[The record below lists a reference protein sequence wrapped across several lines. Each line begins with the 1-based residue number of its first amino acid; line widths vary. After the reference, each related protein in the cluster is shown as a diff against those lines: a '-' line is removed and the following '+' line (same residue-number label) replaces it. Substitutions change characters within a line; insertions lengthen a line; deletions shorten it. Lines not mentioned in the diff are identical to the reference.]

1 MKAWALLLLACL
13 LPLPLAASDSEPR
26 HLLARSQSAASPLQ
40 LSAED
45 RQWLDSQQVLRLGSS
60 SPDYPPF
67 EINISQRDY
76 EGLSA
81 DYAGLISELLGIP
94 VQVQRYPNRQASISA
109 LHEGRI
115 DLLGSSNGFEAADA
129 ELILSNAYADDQPV
143 VVTAQHS
150 EMDSEDDLS
159 GKRLAMVDHYL
170 PAEQARALYPKAQLV
185 MVRSA
190 LSGLAAVALGQ
201 ADAYLGDAI
210 SSDFLIGKSFRGRVK
225 INHFVKMPLETF
237 AFALARDNLRL
248 RRLVNRALAR
258 ISEHERLNILRRWTS
273 GNTSTLLDRRL
284 SALTDEE
291 RRWAEQHPQVRVVI
305 TPSLAPLTFHD
316 DEQNL
321 RGVTADLLERI
332 SLRTGLHFQILH
344 SDSVPAMIELV
355 EQGKADMIGAL
366 GHGSEREKR
375 LRFTRPYLVSPR
387 VLVTRTQETLDP
399 AAPLN
404 GKRLAII
411 RDYPSKARLLEQY
424 PGLRLVEVGNPLQ
437 LMEAVAQNQADA
449 ALSSMINATYFTT
462 RLFNGRLHVASL
474 HGQDPA
480 TAAFAVV
487 RDKPQ
492 LQAILNKALLSI
504 PPEEMDQLINRWRVN
519 AVISDS
525 PWRNYR
531 SLVLQIL
538 ILSALL
544 LAGVIFW
551 NSYLRKLIHQRT
563 EAQQALQA
571 QLALSRGLL
580 EQLRQAKNDAEQ
592 ANQAKSTFL
601 ATMSHE
607 IRTPMNAVLGLLE
620 LSLKDS
626 GRGGS
631 DPASLK
637 AAYDSA
643 VGLLELTGEIL
654 DISRIESGHMILQ
667 PSATDLVAL
676 VRGTIKVFEGNLRLK
691 GLDLHLDLP
700 GSALWV
706 EVDAGRFKQI
716 LSNLLSNAIKFTEQG
731 HVGVRLGLL
740 AGGAGEPLRVHLQ
753 VRDSGIGIAAAD
765 QARLFNSFAQVEGP
779 QARQGTGLGLVISR
793 SLCELMGGALTLQSL
808 EGIGTQVDVRLS
820 LPRGQAPSVQVSTLD
835 KPVQERSL
843 AVLVVDDYPAN
854 LMLLEKQL
862 STLGHQVLQASDGH
876 AALALWQQSRID
888 VVITDCNMPRMDG
901 HELARRIRAL
911 EAERGQAPCRIV
923 GLTAN
928 AQAEERQRCLASGM
942 DECLFKPIGLEGLRA
957 QLSSAVEDGQADM
970 PSQARANDPGD
981 TPSDGFNLD
990 NLRHLTRDDDQVIL
1004 RLVAQLAQ
1012 SNAEDLAA
1020 LRDLGHS
1027 PDAQALRHLVHRIK
1041 GGAKMLKVRNV
1052 VRDCEA
1058 IEQAEP
1064 GVTPLPPLLRALESS
1079 LKELERELQRCARA
1093 ASGSN

>member
-26 HLLARSQSAASPLQ
+26 QLLARSQSAASPLQ

-45 RQWLDSQQVLRLGSS
+45 RQWLDSRHVLRLGSS

-67 EINISQRDY
+67 EINISQLDY

-94 VQVQRYPNRQASISA
+94 VQVQRYPTRQAAISA

-143 VVTAQHS
+143 IVTAQHS

-159 GKRLAMVDHYL
+159 GKRLVMVDHYL
-170 PAEQARALYPKAQLV
+170 PAEQARALYPKARLD

-210 SSDFLIGKSFRGRVK
+210 SSDFLIGKSFGGRVK

-237 AFALARDNLRL
+237 AFALARDNQRL

-273 GNTSTLLDRRL
+273 GNTSTLLERRL
-284 SALTDEE
+284 AALTDEE
-291 RRWAEQHPQVRVVI
+291 RSWAEQHPQVRVVI
-305 TPSLAPLTFHD
+305 TPTLAPLTFYD

-366 GHGSEREKR
+366 GHGSEREER

-387 VLVTRTQETLDP
+387 VLVTRTQDTLDP
-399 AAPLN
+399 AAPLA

-411 RDYPSKARLLEQY
+411 RDYPSKASLLEQH
-424 PGLRLVEVGNPLQ
+424 PGLRLVEAGNPLQ
-437 LMEAVAQNQADA
+437 LMEAVAQNQADV
-449 ALSSMINATYFTT
+449 ALSSMINATYFTS
-462 RLFNGRLHVASL
+462 RLFNGRLHVASFY
-474 HGQDPA
+474 GQAPA
-480 TAAFAVV
+480 TAAFAIA

-592 ANQAKSTFL
+592 ASQAKSTFL

-626 GRGGS
+626 ERGGS

-654 DISRIESGHMILQ
+654 DISRIESGHMTLQ

-676 VRGTIKVFEGNLRLK
+676 VRGTLKVFEGNLRLK
-691 GLDLHLDLP
+691 GLDLRLDLP

-731 HVGVRLGLL
+731 QVGVRLALL
-740 AGGAGEPLRVHLQ
+740 ESDASEPLRVHLQ

-765 QARLFNSFAQVEGP
+765 QARLFNSFAQVQGP

-820 LPRGQAPSVQVSTLD
+820 LPRGHAPSLQAPTVD
-835 KPVQERSL
+835 KPGQERSL
-843 AVLVVDDYPAN
+843 AILVVDDYPAN

-862 STLGHQVLQASDGH
+862 GTLGHQVMQASDGH

-901 HELARRIRAL
+901 HELTRRIRML
-911 EAERGQAPCRIV
+911 EAERGQSPCRIV

-957 QLSSAVEDGQADM
+957 QLSSVAEDDQAGM
-970 PSQARANDPGD
+970 PSQVTASDPGD
-981 TPSDGFNLD
+981 VPSDGFNLD

-1064 GVTPLPPLLRALESS
+1064 GITPLPPLLQVLEAS
-1079 LKELERELQRCARA
+1079 LEGLDRELQRCARA
-1093 ASGSN
+1093 ASG

>member
-1 MKAWALLLLACL
+1 MKACALLLLASL
-13 LPLPLAASDSEPR
+13 LALPLAASDSEPR
-26 HLLARSQSAASPLQ
+26 HLLARSQSATSPLQ
-40 LSAED
+40 LSSED
-45 RQWLDSQQVLRLGSS
+45 RQWLDSRRVLRLGSS

-67 EINISQRDY
+67 EINISQTDY

-94 VQVQRYPNRQASISA
+94 VQVERYPTRQASITA

-143 VVTAQHS
+143 IITAQHS
-150 EMDSEDDLS
+150 DLDSQDHLR
-159 GKRLAMVDHYL
+159 GKRLMMVDHYL
-170 PAEQARALYPKAQLV
+170 PADQVRALYPDAQLILT
-185 MVRSA
+185 RSA

-225 INHFVKMPLETF
+225 INHFVRMPLETF
-237 AFALARDNLRL
+237 AFALERDNQRL

-273 GNTSTLLDRRL
+273 GNTSILLERRL
-284 SALTDEE
+284 AALSDEE
-291 RRWAEQHPQVRVVI
+291 RRWAEEHPQVRVVI
-305 TPSLAPLTFHD
+305 TPSLAPLTFYD
-316 DEQNL
+316 DEHNL
-321 RGVTADLLERI
+321 RGVTADLLEQI

-344 SDSVPAMIELV
+344 SDSVPGMIEMV

-366 GHGSEREKR
+366 GYGKARENH

-387 VLVTRTQETLDP
+387 VLVTRTQEFTNP
-399 AAPLN
+399 GAPLE

-411 RDYPSKARLLEQY
+411 RDYPARSRLLEQH

-437 LMEAVAQNQADA
+437 LMEAVAQNRADA
-449 ALSSMINATYFTT
+449 ALSSMINATYFTS
-462 RLFNGRLHVASL
+462 RLFNGRLQVSSL
-474 HGQDPA
+474 YGEEPA
-480 TAAFAVV
+480 TAAFATAA
-487 RDKPQ
+487 DKPQ

-580 EQLRQAKNDAEQ
+580 EQLRQAKDDAEQ
-592 ANQAKSTFL
+592 ASQAKSTFL

-626 GRGGS
+626 ERGGS
-631 DPASLK
+631 DPESLRT
-637 AAYDSA
+637 AYDSA
-643 VGLLELTGEIL
+643 TGLLELIGEVL
-654 DISRIESGHMILQ
+654 DISRIESGHMTLQ
-667 PSATDLVAL
+667 PVPTDLVAL
-676 VRGTIKVFEGNLRLK
+676 VQGTVKVFEGNLRIK
-691 GLDLHLDLP
+691 GLELHLDLP
-700 GSALWV
+700 SQPLWV
-706 EVDAGRFKQI
+706 EVDAGRFTQI
-716 LSNLLSNAIKFTEQG
+716 LSNLLSNAIKFTEHGQVSVTLFMPDSEANG
-731 HVGVRLGLL
+731 PL
-740 AGGAGEPLRVHLQ
+740 AIHLQ
-753 VRDSGIGIAAAD
+753 VRDSGIGIGARD
-765 QARLFNSFAQVEGP
+765 QARLFSAFSQVQGP
-779 QARQGTGLGLVISR
+779 QARQGAGLGLVISR

-808 EGIGTQVDVRLS
+808 EGIGTQIDVRLS
-820 LPRGQAPSVQVSTLD
+820 LPPGQP
-835 KPVQERSL
+835 PVAVTPAAQGMASERSL
-843 AVLVVDDYPAN
+843 AILVVDDYPAN
-854 LMLLEKQL
+854 LMLLDKQL
-862 STLGHQVLQASDGH
+862 NTLGHQVVSASDGQ
-876 AALALWQQSRID
+876 AALDLWRQSPFD
-888 VVITDCNMPRMDG
+888 VVLTDCNMPVMDG
-901 HELARRIRAL
+901 HTLARRIRAL
-911 EAERGQAPCRIV
+911 EHERGQPACRIL

-942 DECLFKPIGLEGLRA
+942 DDCLFKPIGLDGLRA
-957 QLSSAVEDGQADM
+957 QLSEGLEAVEAAQVPA
-970 PSQARANDPGD
+970 
-981 TPSDGFNLD
+981 DGFNLE
-990 NLRHLTRDDDQVIL
+990 NLRHLTRDDEHVIQQ
-1004 RLVAQLAQ
+1004 LVTQLAQ
-1012 SNAEDLAA
+1012 SNAEDLEA
-1020 LRDLGHS
+1020 LRGLGEA
-1027 PDAQALRHLVHRIK
+1027 PDDQALRHLVHRIK
-1041 GGAKMLKVRNV
+1041 GGAKMLKVRDV
-1052 VRDCEA
+1052 VRHCEV
-1058 IEQAEP
+1058 IEQVAADDLK
-1064 GVTPLPPLLRALESS
+1064 LPQLLRVLEDS
-1079 LKELERELQRCARA
+1079 LMGLDRELRRCAGVG
-1093 ASGSN
+1093 SGQI

>member
-1 MKAWALLLLACL
+1 MKARALLLLACL
-13 LPLPLAASDSEPR
+13 LSLPLAATDSEPR
-26 HLLARSQSAASPLQ
+26 QLLARSQSASSPLQ
-40 LSAED
+40 LSADD
-45 RQWLDSQQVLRLGSS
+45 RQWLDSRHVLRLGSS

-67 EINISQRDY
+67 EINISQFDY

-81 DYAGLISELLGIP
+81 DYAGLISELLDIP
-94 VQVQRYPNRQASISA
+94 VQVQRYPTRQASITA

-143 VVTAQHS
+143 IITAQHGD
-150 EMDSEDDLS
+150 MDSGDDLS
-159 GKRLAMVDHYL
+159 GKRLVMVDHYL
-170 PAEQARALYPKAQLV
+170 PADQVRALYPEAQLLLTP
-185 MVRSA
+185 SA

-237 AFALARDNLRL
+237 AFALERDNQRL
-248 RRLVNRALAR
+248 RRLVNRALAH
-258 ISEHERLNILRRWTS
+258 ISDHERLNILRRWTS
-273 GNTSTLLDRRL
+273 GNTSILLERRL
-284 SALTDEE
+284 AALTDEE
-291 RRWAEQHPQVRVVI
+291 RRWAEQNPQVRVVI
-305 TPSLAPLTFHD
+305 TPSLAPLTFYD

-321 RGVTADLLERI
+321 RGVTADLLEQI

-344 SDSVPAMIELV
+344 SNSVTEMIELV
-355 EQGKADMIGAL
+355 NEGKADMIGAL
-366 GHGSEREKR
+366 GYGTEREKH

-387 VLVTRTQETLDP
+387 VLVTRSHDSINSST
-399 AAPLN
+399 PLN

-411 RDYPSKARLLEQY
+411 RDYPLKPRLLEQY
-424 PGLRLVEVGNPLQ
+424 PGVRLVEVGNPLQ

-449 ALSSMINATYFTT
+449 ALSSMINATYFTS
-462 RLFNGRLHVASL
+462 RLFNGRLHVASIY
-474 HGQDPA
+474 GEEPA
-480 TAAFAVV
+480 TAAFAIAS
-487 RDKPQ
+487 DKPQ

-544 LAGVIFW
+544 LAGVVFW

-592 ANQAKSTFL
+592 ASQAKSTFL

-626 GRGGS
+626 ERGGS
-631 DPASLK
+631 DPEALK
-637 AAYDSA
+637 TAYDSA
-643 VGLLELTGEIL
+643 VGLLELIGEIL

-667 PSATDLVAL
+667 PTSTDLVAL
-676 VRGTIKVFEGNLRLK
+676 VRGTIKVFEGNLRIK

-700 GSALWV
+700 ASALWV
-706 EVDAGRFKQI
+706 QVDAGRFKQI

-731 HVGVRLGLL
+731 HVSVRLSLL
-740 AGGAGEPLRVHLQ
+740 ADGSHGPLRIQLQ
-753 VRDSGIGIAAAD
+753 VRDSGIGIGASD

-779 QARQGTGLGLVISR
+779 RAHLGAGLGLVISR
-793 SLCELMGGALTLQSL
+793 SLCELMGGALSLQSL
-808 EGIGTQVDVRLS
+808 EGIGTQVDVRLT
-820 LPRGQAPSVQVSTLD
+820 LPRGQAPAVETAIISHSVND
-835 KPVQERSL
+835 RSL
-843 AVLVVDDYPAN
+843 VVLVVDDSPAN
-854 LMLLEKQL
+854 LMLLDKQL
-862 STLGHQVLQASDGH
+862 STLGHQVLQASDGQ

-888 VVITDCNMPRMDG
+888 VVITDCSMPQMNG
-901 HELARRIRAL
+901 HELTRRIRTL
-911 EAERGQAPCRIV
+911 ESERGQPACRIL

-928 AQAEERQRCLASGM
+928 AQAEERQRCLDSGM

-957 QLSSAVEDGQADM
+957 QLSSTADAGQPSM
-970 PSQARANDPGD
+970 PPHLPAEVA
-981 TPSDGFNLD
+981 SDGFNLD
-990 NLRHLTRDDDQVIL
+990 NLRHLTQDDDQVIL
-1004 RLVAQLAQ
+1004 RLVAQLAE
-1012 SNAEDLAA
+1012 SNAADLDA
-1020 LRDLGHS
+1020 LRKLVHS
-1027 PDAQALRHLVHRIK
+1027 PDDQALRHLVHRIK

-1058 IEQAEP
+1058 IEQAELE
-1064 GVTPLPPLLRALESS
+1064 TSLPPLLQALESS
-1079 LKELERELQRCARA
+1079 LVGLERELRRCATTV
-1093 ASGSN
+1093 GGTN